1 MEGRARDDFATEVA
15 HREVTADYFK
25 AMRVP
30 LLRGRAFTDADVR
43 GAERVV
49 IVNDALVRR
58 YFRGADPLG
67 QRISFDR
74 VPDSTSKWRTIVGVV
89 GGEHQVGIPMD
100 AHDEII
106 APLAQDQQ
114 QSIVVVARTEG
125 EPLALVDPIRGA
137 LRDID
142 PNLAIETV
150 RSMDDVVS
158 GSLARD
164 RFLMT
169 MLTVF
174 AGVGL
179 TLAIVG
185 VYGVLAQMTRRR
197 TREMGVRIALGAQGA
212 QLRWLVISQGLR
224 LVATGLVLGAV
235 LALMLTRA
243 MQRVCCSTCRRAIR
257 SRTCSS
263 RCCSQRRARWRRGC
277 RRCGR
282 VGRIRRWR

>member
-1 MEGRARDDFATEVA
+1 M
-15 HREVTADYFK
+15 
-25 AMRVP
+25 
-30 LLRGRAFTDADVR
+30 
-43 GAERVV
+43 
-49 IVNDALVRR
+49 
-58 YFRGADPLG
+58 
-67 QRISFDR
+67 
-74 VPDSTSKWRTIVGVV
+74 PDSTSKWRTIVGVV
-89 GGEHQVGIPMD
+89 GGEHQLGISKD

-142 PNLAIETV
+142 PNLAIESV
-150 RSMDDVVS
+150 QSMDEVVS

-169 MLTVF
+169 MLSVF
-174 AGVGL
+174 AAVGL
-179 TLAIVG
+179 SLAIVG

-197 TREMGVRIALGAQGA
+197 TREMGVRIALGAQGG

-243 MQRVCCSTCRRAIR
+243 MQRVLFDVPASDPLTYVLVALLLAATGAMAAWLPAMRASGTDPAIAL
-257 SRTCSS
+257 
-263 RCCSQRRARWRRGC
+263 RAD
-277 RRCGR
+277 
-282 VGRIRRWR
+282 